1 MESSNDCPEGG
12 CACPETSATSS
23 DRLPFLSR
31 AIGLEIL
38 TVGWNVVEAGVAITA
53 GYLAGS
59 IALVGFGLDSV
70 IESLSGTILLWRLG
84 WERRALR
91 GGAVVDP
98 EQLEAKEKRALKLVG
113 WTFFVLAAYVAVE
126 AARKLWSGEHP
137 ETSKVGFVLLCL
149 SALVMPG
156 LAWAKF
162 RTASALKSK
171 ALRGDAKETLLC
183 SLLSVIALAGL
194 AGNAAFGWWWAD
206 PAAALALIPWLIK
219 EGREMIRGE
228 CC

>member
-1 MESSNDCPEGG
+1 MDSSKECAQGSCG
-12 CACPETSATSS
+12 CS
-23 DRLPFLSR
+23 DPKQVSEVRLPLLSR
-31 AIGLEIL
+31 AIGLETL
-38 TVGWNVVEAGVAITA
+38 TVGWNVVEAGVAVTA

-70 IESLSGTILLWRLG
+70 IESLSGVVLLWRLG

-91 GGAVVDP
+91 GGAAVDP
-98 EQLEAKEKRALKLVG
+98 EVLEAKEKWAIKLVG
-113 WTFFVLAAYVAVE
+113 WTFFILAAYVCIE
-126 AARKLWSGEHP
+126 SIRKLWLGERP
-137 ETSKVGFVLLCL
+137 ETSLPGLILLCL

-162 RTASALKSK
+162 RTAKALESK

-183 SLLSVIALAGL
+183 SFLSVIALAGL

-206 PAAALALIPWLIK
+206 PAAALALVPWLIK